1 MQQINL
7 HSYQN
12 AAKEFIKDHT
22 HCGLFLPVGLGKT
35 LITLQALY
43 ELNPHGNILIIA
55 PLNVAKSTWINE
67 INKWGFPFRTKSLIL
82 NKKGK
87 KLSKKKRLGL
97 YEEAYTCEPTIFFI
111 NKDLVTDIVKNMPV
125 INGQRTWCYPTVI
138 IDELQAFKSYKAERF
153 KALMDITP
161 NISRFIGL
169 TGTPTPKSLE
179 DLWSEIYLMDGGQRL
194 GPNIT
199 HFRETYFVAGRC
211 MNNYPIEWI
220 IRPGIEDVI
229 YQKISDIVISMKNTM
244 LTLPPVTYNPI
255 SVHMNEEE
263 KELYCKMR
271 KDSMLIFDENG
282 NPVPLIKTN
291 TEGQTIITAVNAGV
305 LNMKLTQMASGAL
318 YLDKSNKYMVI
329 HTKKLEMTEYIIN
342 NAGDNVLIAYHFQSD
357 KDMLMRYLRDPSRD
371 IDARIFDGSP
381 QMLADWNAGKIPVM
395 LVQPAS
401 AGAGLNMQEGGHTL
415 IWYTI
420 PFSLEEYI
428 QMNGRIYRQGQK
440 NPVIIHQLLTK
451 GTVDNKNLYRL
462 EEKDMTQQAL
472 LNAVE
477 YGLLS
482 SDFDTEEEF

>member
-1 MQQINL
+1 
-7 HSYQN
+7 
-12 AAKEFIKDHT
+12 
-22 HCGLFLPVGLGKT
+22 
-35 LITLQALY
+35 
-43 ELNPHGNILIIA
+43 
-55 PLNVAKSTWINE
+55 
-67 INKWGFPFRTKSLIL
+67 
-82 NKKGK
+82 
-87 KLSKKKRLGL
+87 
-97 YEEAYTCEPTIFFI
+97 
-111 NKDLVTDIVKNMPV
+111 
-125 INGQRTWCYPTVI
+125 
-138 IDELQAFKSYKAERF
+138 
-153 KALMDITP
+153 
-161 NISRFIGL
+161 
-169 TGTPTPKSLE
+169 
-179 DLWSEIYLMDGGQRL
+179 
-194 GPNIT
+194 
-199 HFRETYFVAGRC
+199 

-255 SVHMNEEE
+255 SVYMNEEE

-482 SDFDTEEEF
+482 SDFDMEEEF